1 MLSHGGPCG
10 GLPYECGNENNENNN
25 NCWPRPTIHGGKK
38 AHASRC
44 GNCRGCMRGDC
55 GECKNCLDKPK
66 FGGRGIKKQACL
78 RRACCNPQE
87 EQEEHDESPGSP
99 PSR

>member
-1 MLSHGGPCG
+1 M
-10 GLPYECGNENNENNN
+10 
-25 NCWPRPTIHGGKK
+25 GKK

-44 GNCRGCMRGDC
+44 GNCRGCVRGDC

-66 FGGRGIKKQACL
+66 FGGRGIKKQRCL
-78 RRACCNPQE
+78 RRACCHQQEEHE
-87 EQEEHDESPGSP
+87 EQEEDHDELPGSP